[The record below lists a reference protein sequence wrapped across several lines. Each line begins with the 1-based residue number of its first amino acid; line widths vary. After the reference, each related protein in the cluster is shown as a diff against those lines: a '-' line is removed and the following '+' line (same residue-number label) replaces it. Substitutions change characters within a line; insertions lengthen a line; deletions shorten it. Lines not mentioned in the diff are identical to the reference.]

1 MALTDNST
9 PEVTPVV
16 AAPVVD
22 PKADWEWVEV
32 PDEDLF
38 GEEHN
43 GISINFEKYGPGRHF
58 VSPVIAKELKL
69 RLKEDQRAQIRILQP
84 NVDRK
89 MQEIMS
95 RNGKRAS
102 GNVTQ

>member
-1 MALTDNST
+1 MAFTDNST
-9 PEVTPVV
+9 PEVS
-16 AAPVVD
+16 VD
-22 PKADWEWVEV
+22 PKANWEYVEI
-32 PDEDLF
+32 PGEDLF

-43 GISINFEKYGPGRHF
+43 GISINFEKFGPGRHF
-58 VSPVIAKELKL
+58 VSPTIAKELKI

-89 MQEIMS
+89 MQEIMA